1 MVPIV
6 FCSNKS
12 GTRSLIT
19 KTESPLLATNFGFSD
34 SSASFVETIKAAE
47 PITSASVAVLW
58 GIESLSRSET
68 ASLGVIVAG
77 VLLST
82 LGNSAGNHDSA
93 TATTATAATNF
104 ADSVQVCLIVMAANL
119 CFSFRGLYQ
128 KLFRASTEG
137 NAQVV
142 DDLNLQFR
150 MQQIGACLLVIPV
163 ILFES
168 TTILSLLWNS
178 SKAYGGMIPIS
189 VIWQY
194 IALALVNGC
203 AFASYNLASTF
214 ILSRI
219 SVVHHAALNCLRR
232 IFAIIVTSVVFAVPI
247 TFMGA
252 FGIIISV
259 VGFLSFTHYK
269 IQRQRQ
275 PKPLSSLLPVS
286 ALPNGSSYS

>member
-1 MVPIV
+1 
-6 FCSNKS
+6 
-12 GTRSLIT
+12 
-19 KTESPLLATNFGFSD
+19 
-34 SSASFVETIKAAE
+34 
-47 PITSASVAVLW
+47 LW

-82 LGNSAGNHDSA
+82 LGNSAGSHDSTT
-93 TATTATAATNF
+93 TAASASATAATNF

-150 MQQIGACLLVIPV
+150 MQQIGACLLVVPV

-168 TTILSLLWNS
+168 TTIISLLWNA
-178 SKAYGGMIPIS
+178 SKSYGGMIPIG

-232 IFAIIVTSVVFAVPI
+232 IFAIIVTSFVFVVPI

-286 ALPNGSSYS
+286 ALASPNGNSYS

>member
-1 MVPIV
+1 
-6 FCSNKS
+6 
-12 GTRSLIT
+12 
-19 KTESPLLATNFGFSD
+19 
-34 SSASFVETIKAAE
+34 
-47 PITSASVAVLW
+47 
-58 GIESLSRSET
+58 
-68 ASLGVIVAG
+68 
-77 VLLST
+77 
-82 LGNSAGNHDSA
+82 
-93 TATTATAATNF
+93 
-104 ADSVQVCLIVMAANL
+104 
-119 CFSFRGLYQ
+119 
-128 KLFRASTEG
+128 
-137 NAQVV
+137 
-142 DDLNLQFR
+142 
-150 MQQIGACLLVIPV
+150 
-163 ILFES
+163 
-168 TTILSLLWNS
+168 
-178 SKAYGGMIPIS
+178 MIPIG
-189 VIWQY
+189 VMWQY

-286 ALPNGSSYS
+286 AAKSPPLPNVKTYP